1 MFTYVKILHILDY
14 ELYYLDLKYVTS
26 CCCGLVAESCPTL
39 CDPMDFSMSGSLCFT
54 TSWNLLKS
62 MSIESVRP
70 SNHLILCHP
79 LLLLP
84 SIFPN
89 IRVFSNES
97 ALHQVATVL
106 ELQQRIIRVD
116 FLQDWLVWSP
126 CCPRDSQQSY
136 LAPQFESI
144 NSLSLS
150 LLYGPVFNSIHN
162 YYKNHSFGLWTF
174 VHKVMSLLFSILS
187 RFVIAFVPRSK
198 VF

>member
-1 MFTYVKILHILDY
+1 MFTYVTILHILDY

-26 CCCGLVAESCPTL
+26 CCCGLVTESCPTI
-39 CDPMDFSMSGSLCFT
+39 CNPMDFSMSGSLCFT

-97 ALHQVATVL
+97 ALHQVAAVL
-106 ELQQRIIRVD
+106 ELQQQIIRVD

-150 LLYGPVFNSIHN
+150 LLYDSALT
-162 YYKNHSFGLWTF
+162 YTT
-174 VHKVMSLLFSILS
+174 
-187 RFVIAFVPRSK
+187 
-198 VF
+198 